1 MKLKLATVAG
11 SLAAAALVS
20 FAAPSYAALEAC
32 PASFTADGTA
42 KVHDGGGAP
51 ILTAASMCQYVTP
64 ADTSNVASI
73 TNINTA
79 GFFGFSDWQANS
91 PEQGQIDANAS
102 TGTWSISNV
111 NFALYDYIMVFK
123 DGQET
128 NLIAFLFNEAFSSGV
143 AISRPTIF
151 NPRRSSRLTISPI
164 SPRCTPSGLMITS
177 VRSTATRVS
186 PLRSSS
192 GPTHR
197 WYAHYRPAIRG

>member
-64 ADTSNVASI
+64 ADNSNVASI
-73 TNINTA
+73 TNINAA

-91 PEQGQIDANAS
+91 PVQGQIDANAS

-111 NFALYDYIMVFK
+111 NFALYDYIIVFK
-123 DGQET
+123 DGEET
-128 NLIAFLFNEAFSSGV
+128 NLIAFLFNEAFSSGGWSTPFTEPPFDFSGGSTSHDV
-143 AISRPTIF
+143 SHYTIA
-151 NPRRSSRLTISPI
+151 RRLAGQTVSEPGVLALFGASL
-164 SPRCTPSGLMITS
+164 LMLGFMRRRKS
-177 VRSTATRVS
+177 A
-186 PLRSSS
+186 
-192 GPTHR
+192 
-197 WYAHYRPAIRG
+197 